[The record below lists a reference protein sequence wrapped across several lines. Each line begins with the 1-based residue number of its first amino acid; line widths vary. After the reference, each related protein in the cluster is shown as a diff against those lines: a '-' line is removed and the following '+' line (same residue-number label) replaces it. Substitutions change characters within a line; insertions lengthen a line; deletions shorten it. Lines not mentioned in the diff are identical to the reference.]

1 MRQRTFLFFFFLLA
15 ITISGSAK
23 KKNNN
28 PVLLTIHGKKVTKNE
43 FLRIY
48 QKNNT
53 NLLEDAVKNSVDDY
67 LKLFIDFKLKVTE
80 AENQGMDTAKAF
92 IDELAGYRKELAKSY
107 LTDISFQEEIVEEA
121 YSHSIT
127 EVNAS
132 HILIMCKPDA
142 SPADTLKAWNK
153 AMEARTKYLEGE
165 KWDRVAIAYSEEPKI
180 EQSKGNIGYFAGF
193 QMVYPFE
200 KAAFNAKIGE
210 ITMPVRSR
218 FGYHLILVHDKR
230 PELGQIKVAHIMK
243 MFKPNM
249 TGEQKAG
256 LKDSIDRIYQK
267 VQNGED
273 FARLAA
279 KYSDDRRSAEKGGEM
294 DWFDR
299 HTFRVTDFSTP
310 AYALKRNEDISGPIR
325 TDYGWHIIKRLDFKP
340 SPKMEEVRE
349 KLEKQVK
356 DDPMRSKHSQ
366 DVFIAKLKKEYRF
379 KEEPEAKKEFYQLAI
394 NFVKN
399 KKWDE
404 LPDSIDLSNTLFT
417 YEDQSVLQFDF
428 MEYLKKDKKAESSS
442 NYIDNAFNSFVSKK
456 MLDYEDQNLERKYPE
471 FKYLINEYHD
481 GILLFNIADKMV
493 WGKAAQDSIGLLDF
507 YEATRDTL
515 QKREDFIWGERF
527 RGKIYRCSDVE
538 TMNRLEILLNENVCD
553 EDILSAIN
561 ADNSK
566 SKLRIESG
574 AWEEGANPVIDHF
587 IHQGKKPKGEKVDLI
602 KVVGGKIGP
611 EPKTLEDSRGL
622 YISEYQTYLG
632 HLWLK
637 ELRAKYEVAVNNKVL
652 KRIRKKESKLKKNK

>member
-1 MRQRTFLFFFFLLA
+1 MRQRTFFFFVFLLV
-15 ITISGSAK
+15 ISISGSAK
-23 KKNNN
+23 KNDNN

-48 QKNNT
+48 HKNNST
-53 NLLEDAVKNSVDDY
+53 LLANAEKKSIDDY

-132 HILIMCKPDA
+132 HILIKCKPDA
-142 SPADTLKAWNK
+142 LPADTLKAWNK
-153 AMEARTKYLEGE
+153 AIEARAKYLEGE
-165 KWDRVAIAYSEEPKI
+165 TWDRVAIAYSEEPKI
-180 EQSKGNIGYFAGF
+180 EESKGNIGYFAGF

-200 KAAFNAKIGE
+200 KAAFNAKIGK

-249 TGEQKAG
+249 TEEQKAG

-267 VQNGED
+267 VQDGED

-294 DWFDR
+294 DWFNR
-299 HTFRVTDFSTP
+299 HTLRITDFTTP
-310 AYALKRNEDISGPIR
+310 AYDLKKNGDISEPIR

-340 SPKMEEVRE
+340 SPNMEEVRE
-349 KLEKQVK
+349 KLEKKVK
-356 DDPMRSKHSQ
+356 DDPLRSKHNQ
-366 DVFIAKLKKEYRF
+366 DVFVAKLKKEYRY
-379 KEEPEAKKEFYQLAI
+379 KEEPEAKKEFYPLAA
-394 NFVKN
+394 NFLKN
-399 KKWDE
+399 KKWIE
-404 LPDSIDLSNTLFT
+404 LPDSIDLNKTLFT
-417 YEDQSVLQFDF
+417 YGDQSVLQADF
-428 MEYLKKDKKAESSS
+428 MEYLKKDKKAESSPA
-442 NYIDNAFNSFVSKK
+442 YIDNAYHAFVAKK

-471 FKYLINEYHD
+471 FNYLINEYHD
-481 GILLFNIADKMV
+481 GILLFNISDKMV
-493 WGKAAQDSIGLLDF
+493 WGKAAQDSSGLLEF

-515 QKREDFIWGERF
+515 QMREDFIWGERF
-527 RGKIYRCSDVE
+527 KGKIYRCSDLDAL
-538 TMNRLEILLNENVCD
+538 NQLKLLLNENV
-553 EDILSAIN
+553 EDIEILSAIN
-561 ADNSK
+561 ADSSK
-566 SKLRIESG
+566 RKLRIERG
-574 AWEEGANPVIDHF
+574 AWEEGTNPVIDYYIYH
-587 IHQGKKPKGEKVDLI
+587 GKEPKGEKFELI
-602 KVVGGKIGP
+602 KVIGEKIEP
-611 EPKTLEDSRGL
+611 APKTLEDARGL
-622 YISEYQTYLG
+622 YISEYQNYLEQK
-632 HLWLK
+632 WLN
-637 ELRAKYEVAVNNKVL
+637 ELRTKYEVVVNNKVL
-652 KRIRKKESKLKKNK
+652 KRIRKEQSKQKKNK